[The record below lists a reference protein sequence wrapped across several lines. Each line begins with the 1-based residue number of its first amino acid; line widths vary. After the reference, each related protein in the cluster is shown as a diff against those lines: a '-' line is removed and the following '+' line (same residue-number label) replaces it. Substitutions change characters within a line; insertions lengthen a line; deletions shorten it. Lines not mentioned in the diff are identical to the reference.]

1 MKLYLNG
8 SSPYSRLVRIILTE
22 TGLAESC
29 EYAWVDPWS
38 EPEEL
43 LAVSP
48 SAKIPALL
56 TGEGPALVE
65 SRVICD
71 YLIERSGRRDLQA
84 ADLHSLQILGLA
96 QAAMDCA
103 FGAVIQQR
111 FNADSLTLND
121 LWQRALPRISS
132 ALETVYAE
140 RNGEIAPNLADYCV
154 VTAYEYIDFRLG
166 TLAWRRQAPKLA
178 QWLETIKERP
188 SLRDSRPC

>member
-29 EYAWVDPWS
+29 EYVWVDPWS
-38 EPEEL
+38 EPVEL

-84 ADLHSLQILGLA
+84 ADVHSLQILGLA
-96 QAAMDCA
+96 QATMDCA
-103 FGAVIQQR
+103 FGAVIQQQIHHPGIGHPPLDDGR
-111 FNADSLTLND
+111 GQTPHGRCVSRCQPRETASDHHQVLLC
-121 LWQRALPRISS
+121 RAHIPATS
-132 ALETVYAE
+132 A
-140 RNGEIAPNLADYCV
+140 
-154 VTAYEYIDFRLG
+154 
-166 TLAWRRQAPKLA
+166 K
-178 QWLETIKERP
+178 
-188 SLRDSRPC
+188 